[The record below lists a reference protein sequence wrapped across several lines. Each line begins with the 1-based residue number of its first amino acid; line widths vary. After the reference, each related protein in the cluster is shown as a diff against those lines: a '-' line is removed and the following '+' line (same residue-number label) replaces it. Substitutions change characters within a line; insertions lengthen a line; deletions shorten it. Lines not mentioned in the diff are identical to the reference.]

1 MSGGMFVG
9 MNNTITDGLHAVLRG
24 QTSVY
29 GDMVSVIAVS
39 SFTLFVTY
47 RGYQTLAG
55 KLQTPVEDVMWNVG
69 RMLLIMTFVLN
80 LDGWLDLTIS
90 AINGLTD
97 GVSGDDNVWVLLD
110 TVWAKAQTIGQK
122 LYQQDDSTYVKLNG
136 GIAQLLV
143 WGGAIVTLLF
153 GSAINLLAGIIIVL
167 MTTTAPLFI
176 FCLLYGF
183 LIPMF
188 NNWLKIIFTVILT
201 IMFSA
206 LSIRIVINYLN
217 GLLDKA
223 VNFADSA
230 NIITLGVQCCV
241 AGVISGLIIWF
252 SAKIANALGGV
263 AIQAALQGAAMSGLR
278 GLAKPSSDA
287 AKPVM
292 KAGAAGARL
301 AAKAGGSTTGTL
313 IAAGGSTTGTLI
325 AAGTSKALSAW
336 QKRAASIESM
346 KRFNQQRN
354 R

>member
-29 GDMVSVIAVS
+29 GDMISVIAVS

-55 KLQTPVEDVMWNVG
+55 KLQTPVEDVIWDVG
-69 RMLLIMTFVLN
+69 RMLLIITFVLN
-80 LDGWLDLTIS
+80 LGGWLDLTIS
-90 AINGLTD
+90 AINGLKD
-97 GVSGDDNVWVLLD
+97 GVSGDENVWVLLD
-110 TVWAKAQTIGQK
+110 TVWAKAQTLGQK
-122 LYQQDDSTYVKLNG
+122 LYQLDDAAYVKLNG
-136 GIAQLLV
+136 GLAELLV

-153 GSAINLLAGIIIVL
+153 GSAVSLLAELTIIL

-201 IMFSA
+201 ILFSA

-217 GLLDKA
+217 GILDKA
-223 VNFADSA
+223 VNFADNA

-241 AGVISGLIIWF
+241 AGVLSGVIIFF
-252 SAKIANALGGV
+252 SAKIAGALGGV
-263 AIQAALQGAAMSGLR
+263 AVQAALQGTAMSGLS
-278 GLAKPSSDA
+278 GLVKKSAGA
-287 AKPVM
+287 AKPTL

-301 AAKAGGSTTGTL
+301 AAKGGVMTGQLIGAGVNNTV
-313 IAAGGSTTGTLI
+313 
-325 AAGTSKALSAW
+325 SAW
-336 QKRAASIESM
+336 QKRTAAIANM

>member
-55 KLQTPVEDVMWNVG
+55 KLQTPVEDVIWDVG

-80 LDGWLDLTIS
+80 LDGWLDLAIS
-90 AINGLTD
+90 SINGLTD

-153 GSAINLLAGIIIVL
+153 GSAVNLLAGIVIVL

-217 GLLDKA
+217 SLLDKA

-241 AGVISGLIIWF
+241 AGVISGVIIWF

-263 AIQAALQGAAMSGLR
+263 AVQAALQGVAMGGLR

-292 KAGAAGARL
+292 KTGAAGAHL
-301 AAKAGGSTTGTL
+301 AAKAGVSAATATGS
-313 IAAGGSTTGTLI
+313 LI

-336 QKRAASIESM
+336 QKRAASIDSM

>member
-55 KLQTPVEDVMWNVG
+55 KLQTPVEDVIWDVG

-80 LDGWLDLTIS
+80 LDGWLDLAIS
-90 AINGLTD
+90 AIHGLTD

-153 GSAINLLAGIIIVL
+153 GSAVNLLAGIIIVL

-241 AGVISGLIIWF
+241 AGVISGVIIWF

-263 AIQAALQGAAMSGLR
+263 AVQVALQGATMSGLR

-287 AKPVM
+287 AKPAM
-292 KAGAAGARL
+292 KASAAGARL
-301 AAKAGGSTTGTL
+301 AAKGGVS
-313 IAAGGSTTGTLI
+313 AANAAGTLI

-336 QKRAASIESM
+336 QKRAASIDSM

>member
-55 KLQTPVEDVMWNVG
+55 KLQTPVEDVIWDVG

-80 LDGWLDLTIS
+80 LDGWLDLAIS
-90 AINGLTD
+90 SINGLTD

-153 GSAINLLAGIIIVL
+153 GSAVNLLAGIIIVL

-183 LIPMF
+183 LTPMF

-241 AGVISGLIIWF
+241 AGVISGIIIWF

-263 AIQAALQGAAMSGLR
+263 AVQAALQGAAMSGLR
-278 GLAKPSSDA
+278 ELAKPSSDA

-292 KAGAAGARL
+292 KTGAAGAQL
-301 AAKAGGSTTGTL
+301 AVKAGVSAATATGS
-313 IAAGGSTTGTLI
+313 LI

-336 QKRAASIESM
+336 QKRAASIDSM

>member
-29 GDMVSVIAVS
+29 GDMVSIIAVS

-55 KLQTPVEDVMWNVG
+55 KLQTPVEDVIWDVG

-80 LDGWLDLTIS
+80 LDGWLDLAIS

-153 GSAINLLAGIIIVL
+153 GSAVNLIAGIIIVL

-217 GLLDKA
+217 GVLDKA

-230 NIITLGVQCCV
+230 NIVTLGVQCCV
-241 AGVISGLIIWF
+241 AGVISGVIIWF

-263 AIQAALQGAAMSGLR
+263 AVQAALQGAAMGGLR
-278 GLAKPSSDA
+278 VLAKPSSDA

-292 KAGAAGARL
+292 KTGAAGAQL
-301 AAKAGGSTTGTL
+301 AAKAGVSAATATGS
-313 IAAGGSTTGTLI
+313 LI

-336 QKRAASIESM
+336 QKRAASIDNI

>member
-55 KLQTPVEDVMWNVG
+55 KLQTPVEDVMWDVG

-80 LDGWLDLTIS
+80 LDGWLDLAIS

-153 GSAINLLAGIIIVL
+153 GSAVNLLAGIIIVL

-241 AGVISGLIIWF
+241 AGVISGIIIWF

-263 AIQAALQGAAMSGLR
+263 AVQVALQGATMSGLR

-287 AKPVM
+287 AKPIM
-292 KAGAAGARL
+292 KASAAGARL
-301 AAKAGGSTTGTL
+301 AAKGSAS
-313 IAAGGSTTGTLI
+313 AATAAGTLI

-336 QKRAASIESM
+336 QKRAASIDSM

>member
-55 KLQTPVEDVMWNVG
+55 KLHTPVEDVIWHVG

-80 LDGWLDLTIS
+80 LDGWLDLAIS
-90 AINGLTD
+90 AIHGLTD

-110 TVWAKAQTIGQK
+110 SVWAKAQTIGQK

-153 GSAINLLAGIIIVL
+153 GSAVNLLAGIIIAL

-188 NNWLKIIFTVILT
+188 NNWLKTIFTVILT

-241 AGVISGLIIWF
+241 AGVISGVIIWF

-263 AIQAALQGAAMSGLR
+263 AVQAAIQGTAMGGLR
-278 GLAKPSSDA
+278 GLTKPSSDA
-287 AKPVM
+287 AKPAM

-301 AAKAGGSTTGTL
+301 AAKGSTSAATATG
-313 IAAGGSTTGTLI
+313 SLI
-325 AAGTSKALSAW
+325 AAGTNKALSAW
-336 QKRAASIESM
+336 QKRAASIDSM

>member
-55 KLQTPVEDVMWNVG
+55 KLQTPVEDVIWDVG

-80 LDGWLDLTIS
+80 LDGWLDLAIS

-153 GSAINLLAGIIIVL
+153 GSAVNLLAGIIIVL

-241 AGVISGLIIWF
+241 AGVISGVIIWF

-263 AIQAALQGAAMSGLR
+263 AVQVALQGAAMGGLR

-292 KAGAAGARL
+292 KAGATGARL
-301 AAKAGGSTTGTL
+301 ATKAGVSVATATGS
-313 IAAGGSTTGTLI
+313 LI

-336 QKRAASIESM
+336 QKRAASIDSM

>member
-55 KLQTPVEDVMWNVG
+55 KLQTPVEDVIWDVG

-80 LDGWLDLTIS
+80 LDGWLDLAIS

-153 GSAINLLAGIIIVL
+153 GSAVNLLAGIIIVL

-241 AGVISGLIIWF
+241 AGVISGIIIWF

-263 AIQAALQGAAMSGLR
+263 AVQVALQGAAMGGLR
-278 GLAKPSSDA
+278 GLTKPSSDA
-287 AKPVM
+287 AKPAM

-301 AAKAGGSTTGTL
+301 AAKAGVNAATATGS
-313 IAAGGSTTGTLI
+313 LI
-325 AAGTSKALSAW
+325 AAGTNKALSAW
-336 QKRAASIESM
+336 QKRAASIDSM

>member
-29 GDMVSVIAVS
+29 GDMVSIIAVS

-55 KLQTPVEDVMWNVG
+55 KLQTPVEDVIWDVG

-80 LDGWLDLTIS
+80 LDGWLDLAIS

-153 GSAINLLAGIIIVL
+153 GSAVNLLAGIIIVL

-241 AGVISGLIIWF
+241 AGVISGVIIWF

-263 AIQAALQGAAMSGLR
+263 AVQAALQGTAMSGLR

-292 KAGAAGARL
+292 KAGATGARL
-301 AAKAGGSTTGTL
+301 ATKAGVSAATATGS
-313 IAAGGSTTGTLI
+313 LI

-336 QKRAASIESM
+336 QKRAASIDSM

>member
-29 GDMVSVIAVS
+29 GDMVSIIAVS

-55 KLQTPVEDVMWNVG
+55 KLQTPVEDVIWDVG

-80 LDGWLDLTIS
+80 LDGWLDLAIS

-143 WGGAIVTLLF
+143 WGGVIVTLLF
-153 GSAINLLAGIIIVL
+153 GSAVNLLAGIIIVL

-217 GLLDKA
+217 SLLDKA

-241 AGVISGLIIWF
+241 AGVISGVIIWF

-263 AIQAALQGAAMSGLR
+263 AVQAALQGVAMGGLR

-292 KAGAAGARL
+292 KTGAAGAHL
-301 AAKAGGSTTGTL
+301 AAKAGVSAATATGS
-313 IAAGGSTTGTLI
+313 LI

-336 QKRAASIESM
+336 QKRAASIDSM

>member
-24 QTSVY
+24 QTAVY

-55 KLQTPVEDVMWNVG
+55 KLQTPVEDVIWDVG

-80 LDGWLDLTIS
+80 LDGWLDLAIS

-153 GSAINLLAGIIIVL
+153 GSAVNLLAGIIIVL

-241 AGVISGLIIWF
+241 AGVISGVIIWF

-263 AIQAALQGAAMSGLR
+263 AVQAALQGAAMSGLR
-278 GLAKPSSDA
+278 GLAKPSSVA

-292 KAGAAGARL
+292 KSGAAGAQL
-301 AAKAGGSTTGTL
+301 ATKAGVSAATATGS
-313 IAAGGSTTGTLI
+313 LI

-336 QKRAASIESM
+336 QKRAASIDSM

>member
-9 MNNTITDGLHAVLRG
+9 MDKTITDGLNAVLAG

-29 GDMVSVIAVS
+29 GNMISVITVS
-39 SFTLFVTY
+39 SFTLFITY

-55 KLQTPVEDVMWNVG
+55 KLQTPVEDVAWDVG

-80 LDGWLDLTIS
+80 LGGWLDLAIS
-90 AINGLTD
+90 AINGLKD
-97 GVSGDDNVWVLLD
+97 GVSGDDNVWALLD
-110 TVWAKAQTIGQK
+110 TVWEKAQTIGQK

-136 GIAQLLV
+136 GFAELLV
-143 WGGAIVTLLF
+143 WGGALVTLLF
-153 GSAINLLAGIIIVL
+153 GSAVNLLAELTIVL

-188 NNWLKIIFTVILT
+188 NNWLKILFTVILT
-201 IMFSA
+201 VMFSA

-217 GLLDKA
+217 GILDKA
-223 VNFADSA
+223 VNFTDNA

-241 AGVISGLIIWF
+241 AGVISGVIIWF
-252 SAKIANALGGV
+252 SAKAASALGGA
-263 AIQAALQGAAMSGLR
+263 AIQAALQGAAMSGLG
-278 GLAKPSSDA
+278 GLISKSADA
-287 AKPVM
+287 ARPGM

-301 AAKAGGSTTGTL
+301 ATKGSVMAAT
-313 IAAGGSTTGTLI
+313 AAGKLI
-325 AAGTSKALSAW
+325 AAGTGKAISTW
-336 QKRAASIESM
+336 QKRAAAIENM

>member
-55 KLQTPVEDVMWNVG
+55 KLQTPVEDVMWDVG

-80 LDGWLDLTIS
+80 LDGWLDLAIS

-153 GSAINLLAGIIIVL
+153 GSAVNLLAGIIIVL

-241 AGVISGLIIWF
+241 AGVISGVIIWF

-263 AIQAALQGAAMSGLR
+263 AVQVALQGAAMGGLR
-278 GLAKPSSDA
+278 GLTKLSSDA
-287 AKPVM
+287 AKPAM

-301 AAKAGGSTTGTL
+301 AAKAGVNAATATGS
-313 IAAGGSTTGTLI
+313 LI

-336 QKRAASIESM
+336 QKRAASIDSM

>member
-1 MSGGMFVG
+1 MSDGMFVG
-9 MNNTITDGLHAVLRG
+9 MNSTITDGLQSLLYE

-29 GDMVSVIAVS
+29 GSMISTIAVS
-39 SFTLFVTY
+39 SFSLFVMY

-55 KLQTPVEDVMWNVG
+55 KLRTPLEDVMWDVG
-69 RMLLIMTFVLN
+69 RLLLIMTFVLN

-90 AINGLTD
+90 AINGLKE

-136 GIAQLLV
+136 GFAEILV
-143 WGGAIVTLLF
+143 WIGAIVTLLF
-153 GSAINLLAGIIIVL
+153 GSAVNLLAEIIMVL

-183 LIPMF
+183 LTPMF
-188 NNWLKIIFTVILT
+188 NNWLKVIFTVILT

-217 GLLDKA
+217 GILDKA

-241 AGVISGLIIWF
+241 AGVVSGVIIWF
-252 SAKIANALGGV
+252 SAKVASELGAASVQVAL
-263 AIQAALQGAAMSGLR
+263 QSAALSGMK
-278 GLAKPSSDA
+278 GLVKKTYPPAKDIVKTERQESQSA
-287 AKPVM
+287 TRRNAE
-292 KAGAAGARL
+292 
-301 AAKAGGSTTGTL
+301 STNHMT
-313 IAAGGSTTGTLI
+313 
-325 AAGTSKALSAW
+325 SAW
-336 QKRAASIESM
+336 QKRAAAIEGM
-346 KRFNQQRN
+346 KRANHQHLR
-354 R
+354 

>member
-9 MNNTITDGLHAVLRG
+9 MNNTIADGLHAVLRG
-24 QTSVY
+24 QSSVY
-29 GDMVSVIAVS
+29 GDMVSAVAVS

-55 KLQTPVEDVMWNVG
+55 KLQTPVEDVLWNVG

-80 LDGWLDLTIS
+80 IDGWLDLAIS

-97 GVSGDDNVWVLLD
+97 GVSGDENVWVLLD

-153 GSAINLLAGIIIVL
+153 GSAVNLLAGIIILL

-188 NNWLKIIFTVILT
+188 NNWLKVIFTVILT
-201 IMFSA
+201 IMFSS

-217 GLLDKA
+217 SLLDKA
-223 VNFADSA
+223 VNFSDSA
-230 NIITLGVQCCV
+230 NIVTLGVQCCV
-241 AGVISGLIIWF
+241 AGVISGIVIWF

-263 AIQAALQGAAMSGLR
+263 AVQVALQGVAMSGLR
-278 GLAKPSSDA
+278 GLAKPSSDS
-287 AKPVM
+287 AKPAM

-301 AAKAGGSTTGTL
+301 AAKGSANATRSAGTL
-313 IAAGGSTTGTLI
+313 LATG
-325 AAGTSKALSAW
+325 ANKALSAW
-336 QKRAASIESM
+336 QKRAASIDSM
-346 KRFNQQRN
+346 KRFNQQHN

>member
-29 GDMVSVIAVS
+29 GDMVSIIAVS

-55 KLQTPVEDVMWNVG
+55 KLQTPVEDVIWDVG

-80 LDGWLDLTIS
+80 LDGWLDLAIS
-90 AINGLTD
+90 AIKGLTD

-153 GSAINLLAGIIIVL
+153 GSAVNLLAGIIIVL

-241 AGVISGLIIWF
+241 AGVISGVIIWF
-252 SAKIANALGGV
+252 SAKIANTLGGV
-263 AIQAALQGAAMSGLR
+263 AVQAALQGAAMSGLR

-287 AKPVM
+287 AKPIM

-301 AAKAGGSTTGTL
+301 AAKAGINAASATGS
-313 IAAGGSTTGTLI
+313 LI
-325 AAGTSKALSAW
+325 AAGTSKTLSAW
-336 QKRAASIESM
+336 QKRAASIDSM

>member
-29 GDMVSVIAVS
+29 GDMISVIAVS

-55 KLQTPVEDVMWNVG
+55 KLQTPLEDVIWDVG

-80 LDGWLDLTIS
+80 LGGWLDLTIS
-90 AINGLTD
+90 AINGLKD
-97 GVSGDDNVWVLLD
+97 GVSGDENVWVLLD
-110 TVWAKAQTIGQK
+110 TVWIKAQTIGQK
-122 LYQQDDSTYVKLNG
+122 LYQQDDAAYVKLNG
-136 GIAQLLV
+136 GLAELLV

-153 GSAINLLAGIIIVL
+153 GSAVNLLAELTIVL

-188 NNWLKIIFTVILT
+188 NNWLQIIFTVILT
-201 IMFSA
+201 ILFSA

-217 GLLDKA
+217 GILDKA
-223 VNFADSA
+223 VNFADNA

-241 AGVISGLIIWF
+241 AGVLSGIIIFF
-252 SAKIANALGGV
+252 SAKIASALGGV
-263 AIQAALQGAAMSGLR
+263 AVQAVLQGAAMSGLS
-278 GLAKPSSDA
+278 GLVKKSSGA
-287 AKPVM
+287 AKPTLQ
-292 KAGAAGARL
+292 AGAAGARL
-301 AAKAGGSTTGTL
+301 AAKGGVMTGQL
-313 IAAGGSTTGTLI
+313 IGTGVNKTV
-325 AAGTSKALSAW
+325 TAW
-336 QKRAASIESM
+336 QKRTAAIESM

>member
-24 QTSVY
+24 QTAVY
-29 GDMVSVIAVS
+29 GDMVSIIAVS

-55 KLQTPVEDVMWNVG
+55 KLQTPVEDVIWDVG

-80 LDGWLDLTIS
+80 LDGWLDLAIS

-153 GSAINLLAGIIIVL
+153 GSAVNLLAGIIIVL

-217 GLLDKA
+217 SLLDKA

-241 AGVISGLIIWF
+241 AGVISGVIIWF

-263 AIQAALQGAAMSGLR
+263 AVQAALQGVAMGGLR

-292 KAGAAGARL
+292 KTGAAGAHL
-301 AAKAGGSTTGTL
+301 AAKAGVSAATATGS
-313 IAAGGSTTGTLI
+313 LI

-336 QKRAASIESM
+336 QKRAASIDSM

>member
-55 KLQTPVEDVMWNVG
+55 KLQTPVEDVMWDVG

-80 LDGWLDLTIS
+80 LDGWLDLAIS

-143 WGGAIVTLLF
+143 WGGTIVTLLF
-153 GSAINLLAGIIIVL
+153 GSAVNLLAGIIIVL

-241 AGVISGLIIWF
+241 AGVISGVIIWF

-263 AIQAALQGAAMSGLR
+263 AVQVALQGAAMSGLR

-287 AKPVM
+287 ATPAM

-301 AAKAGGSTTGTL
+301 AAKGSAS
-313 IAAGGSTTGTLI
+313 AATAAGTLI

-336 QKRAASIESM
+336 QKRAASIDSM

>member
-55 KLQTPVEDVMWNVG
+55 KLQTPVEDLMWDVG

-80 LDGWLDLTIS
+80 LDGWLDLAIS
-90 AINGLTD
+90 AINGLID

-110 TVWAKAQTIGQK
+110 TVWVKAQTIGQK

-136 GIAQLLV
+136 GIAEILV

-153 GSAINLLAGIIIVL
+153 GSAVNLLARIIIVL

-183 LIPMF
+183 LVPMF

-201 IMFSA
+201 TLFSA
-206 LSIRIVINYLN
+206 LSIRIVISYLN

-241 AGVISGLIIWF
+241 AGVISGVIIWF
-252 SAKIANALGGV
+252 SAKIASALGSV
-263 AIQAALQGAAMSGLR
+263 AVQVALQGAAMSGLR
-278 GLAKPSSDA
+278 GLAKKSSDV
-287 AKPVM
+287 AKPAM

-301 AAKAGGSTTGTL
+301 AAKESTRAASATGTL
-313 IAAGGSTTGTLI
+313 V
-325 AAGTSKALSAW
+325 AAGTSKAISAW
-336 QKRAASIESM
+336 QKRAVSIQSM

-354 R
+354 H